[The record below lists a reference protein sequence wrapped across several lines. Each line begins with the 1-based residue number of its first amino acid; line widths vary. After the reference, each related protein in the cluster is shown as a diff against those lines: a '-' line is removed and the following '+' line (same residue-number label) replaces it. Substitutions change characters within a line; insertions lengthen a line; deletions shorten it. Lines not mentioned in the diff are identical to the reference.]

1 VEKTK
6 AKRAK
11 RANIEKGVEETALQ
25 ARNKKLKPYLS
36 MLSEIMADAPERRQ
50 LANHLYRLV
59 IMTET
64 ANLDV
69 AISVADWLE
78 EQRKPR
84 LQLVKTAPPPLISKR
99 AG

>member
-1 VEKTK
+1 MEKTK
-6 AKRAK
+6 ATRAK

-84 LQLVKTAPPPLISKR
+84 LQLVRTAPPPLISKR